1 MFFIMGN
8 PGLWNVRDQIF
19 GYLDYE
25 TREIEIVLEIPNP
38 NESSKTLVI
47 ETAHLSPFRPRVAL
61 LLI

>member
-19 GYLDYE
+19 GLYLDHE

-47 ETAHLSPFRPRVAL
+47 ETAHLSPF
-61 LLI
+61 